1 MNDSNIPPSEDKR
14 RHPRK
19 RHIGVVDYSV
29 MLSAQGTALIKDIS
43 EGGLCIIL
51 EKYMPEGTLL
61 KLRFQLPD
69 NPRSA
74 SIETA
79 GKVIWVKK
87 VDGGYSA
94 GIQFLI

>member
-1 MNDSNIPPSEDKR
+1 MTDNNNNQDENKR

-29 MLSAQGTALIKDIS
+29 MLSPQGTGIIKNIS
-43 EGGLCIIL
+43 EGGLCVIV

-69 NPRSA
+69 SPRSS

-79 GKVIWVKK
+79 GKVIWIEKAE
-87 VDGGYSA
+87 GGYA
-94 GIQFLI
+94 TGIQFMI

>member
-1 MNDSNIPPSEDKR
+1 MSNDPDEDKR

-19 RHIGVVDYSV
+19 KHIGVVDYSV
-29 MLSAQGTALIKDIS
+29 MLSAQGTGIIKDIS
-43 EGGLCIIL
+43 EGGLCVVL

-69 NPRSA
+69 NPRSPA
-74 SIETA
+74 IETA
-79 GKVIWVKK
+79 GKIIWIKK
-87 VDGGYSA
+87 AEGGYSA